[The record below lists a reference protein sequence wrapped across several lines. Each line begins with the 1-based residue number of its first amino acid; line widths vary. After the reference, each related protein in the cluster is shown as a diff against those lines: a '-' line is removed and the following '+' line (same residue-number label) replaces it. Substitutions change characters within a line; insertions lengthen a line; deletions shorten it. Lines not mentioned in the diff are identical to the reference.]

1 MQIRQFIVS
10 VLALFAL
17 CGSVLAHVD
26 EPSPYADEDA
36 AREEAI
42 NQRITS
48 TCKGFASAILKGEKP
63 EKAGRFCQETHLQ
76 LDKFRSEMG
85 LAPAAPLTVEE
96 KVSLEQ
102 SEQMITETC
111 TAFMQ
116 EVLDQMRTEETR
128 SKLQALM
135 KRLEAEDHSSL

>member
-10 VLALFAL
+10 VLALIAL
-17 CGSVLAHVD
+17 CGSLAHAD
-26 EPSPYADEDA
+26 EPAPYSDEET

-42 NQRITS
+42 NHRINS

-85 LAPAAPLTVEE
+85 MAPAAPVTLEE
-96 KVSLEQ
+96 MASLEQ
-102 SEQMITETC
+102 SEEQITETC
-111 TAFMQ
+111 VVFMQ
-116 EVLDQMRTEETR
+116 DVLGLMRTEETR
-128 SKLQALM
+128 SKLQVLI
-135 KRLEAEDHSSL
+135 KQLEAADRSSL